1 MNTNVSQRHE
11 PPSSPSSTGG
21 TITTSSAS
29 SLRRRTSSSSAAL
42 DHLPPHV
49 RRRAPPRGGR
59 RSGRR
64 RGLRCERAP
73 ASEKKKEPRRRE
85 AGDGTDRRTFLK
97 TGMMRPLAPEVSSS
111 ICAPLSIRYR
121 LSSLLSPSL
130 LCVPDHFI
138 SRTYIARRRGKQE
151 LAVLLTILPSTPDA
165 NGTQVGRM
173 GMLTS
178 FCVRIPFA
186 AASFSLSQAHT
197 HLLRGA
203 SSEAIVRRLSLRT
216 AEPLLPVATRI
227 HFLRPHDDSAARS
240 HSPLR
245 PSILRSQSLII
256 LRHSRSVKDPCIW
269 LWEEN
274 CPRVLFPNYYVCADV
289 IVFVFPVHS
298 FGSFHGVEPGA

>member
-49 RRRAPPRGGR
+49 RRRGEAAEAAADAVFDVNGPPRR
-59 RSGRR
+59 RKRR
-64 RGLRCERAP
+64 NH
-73 ASEKKKEPRRRE
+73 KTKECRKRSTRRRE

-151 LAVLLTILPSTPDA
+151 LAFLLTILPSTPDA
-165 NGTQVGRM
+165 NGTQG
-173 GMLTS
+173 
-178 FCVRIPFA
+178 FNDD
-186 AASFSLSQAHT
+186 
-197 HLLRGA
+197 
-203 SSEAIVRRLSLRT
+203 
-216 AEPLLPVATRI
+216 PLCSDITTP
-227 HFLRPHDDSAARS
+227 
-240 HSPLR
+240 R
-245 PSILRSQSLII
+245 PSQ
-256 LRHSRSVKDPCIW
+256 
-269 LWEEN
+269 N
-274 CPRVLFPNYYVCADV
+274 CY
-289 IVFVFPVHS
+289 
-298 FGSFHGVEPGA
+298 